1 VSFAGSALGW
11 SGDIERVLIV
21 DDEEPV
27 RVMIARMVASGG
39 EWECETAADAAE
51 ARVLLARDEF
61 SVVICDVNMPGE
73 SGTDLTRWIR
83 EHHSDVAVLM
93 ATGID
98 DPELAQ
104 SVLELG
110 AYGYLVKPFKR
121 HEVQIN
127 VANALGRRRL
137 ELENRD
143 HRALL
148 EQRVEERTQELRR
161 SREETIRR
169 LSLAIEFRSRETGE
183 HVERIGNGAALIARR
198 LRLDPGR
205 CELIRLAAPL
215 HDVGKIGISDEI
227 LLKSAALTDAER
239 TRMEGHAEIG
249 YRLLTGSGSDL
260 LETAATIA
268 WTHHECWDGS
278 GYPRRLSGEAIPIE
292 GRITAVMDVFD
303 ALTHDRVYRQA
314 MPHATALEMI
324 RMGRGTQFDPVVL
337 DAFLDTLGE
346 LLALGNTSSGEALF
360 GPALRAAAAASAP
373 VPSGDGAAVHAEPE
387 RGAGLPHPD

>member
-1 VSFAGSALGW
+1 MPSRTGVAVI
-11 SGDIERVLIV
+11 DRVLIV

-27 RVMIARMVASGG
+27 REMIARMVTSSD
-39 EWECETAADAAE
+39 ELECETAADAAE
-51 ARVLLARDEF
+51 ARMLLAREGF
-61 SVVICDVNMPGE
+61 SIVICDVNMPGE
-73 SGTDLTRWIR
+73 SGMDLTIWIR
-83 EHHSDVAVLM
+83 EHHPDVAVLM

-98 DPELAQ
+98 DPQLAQ
-104 SVLELG
+104 SVLEIG

-137 ELENRD
+137 EQENHD

-148 EQRVEERTQELRR
+148 EQRVQERTQELRR

-183 HVERIGNGAALIARR
+183 HVERIGSGAALVARR

-227 LLKSAALTDAER
+227 LLKSEGLTEAER
-239 TRMEGHAEIG
+239 RRMEDHAEIG

-278 GYPRRLSGEAIPIE
+278 GYPRKLSGNAIPIE
-292 GRITAVMDVFD
+292 GRITAVLDVFD
-303 ALTHDRVYRQA
+303 ALTHDRVYRPA
-314 MPHATALEMI
+314 MPIATALEMI
-324 RMGRGTQFDPVVL
+324 RMGRATQFDPTVL
-337 DAFLDTLGE
+337 DAFLDTIE
-346 LLALGNTSSGEALF
+346 DLLALDHTSSGEALS
-360 GPALRAAAAASAP
+360 GAGLRAAAFSSRFGA
-373 VPSGDGAAVHAEPE
+373 GAAVHARSE
-387 RGAGLPHPD
+387 RESRLPHAE

>member
-1 VSFAGSALGW
+1 MPSRASVVVI
-11 SGDIERVLIV
+11 DRVLIV

-27 RVMIARMVASGG
+27 REMIARMVTSG
-39 EWECETAADAAE
+39 EELECETAADAAE
-51 ARVLLARDEF
+51 ARMLLAREGF
-61 SVVICDVNMPGE
+61 SIVICDVNMPGE
-73 SGTDLTRWIR
+73 SGTDLTIWIR
-83 EHHSDVAVLM
+83 EHHPDVAVLM

-98 DPELAQ
+98 DPQLAQ
-104 SVLELG
+104 SVLEIG

-137 ELENRD
+137 EQENRD

-183 HVERIGNGAALIARR
+183 HVERIGSGAALVARR

-227 LLKSAALTDAER
+227 LLKSEGLTESER
-239 TRMEGHAEIG
+239 QRMEDHAEIG

-278 GYPRRLSGEAIPIE
+278 GYPRKLSGNAIPIE
-292 GRITAVMDVFD
+292 GRITAVLDVFD
-303 ALTHDRVYRQA
+303 ALTHDRVYRPA
-314 MPHATALEMI
+314 MPIATALEMI
-324 RMGRGTQFDPVVL
+324 RMGRATHFDPVVL
-337 DAFLDTLGE
+337 DAFLDTIE
-346 LLALGNTSSGEALF
+346 DLLALDHTSSGEALS
-360 GPALRAAAAASAP
+360 GAGLRAAAFSSRFGA
-373 VPSGDGAAVHAEPE
+373 GAAVHARSE
-387 RGAGLPHPD
+387 RESRLPHAE